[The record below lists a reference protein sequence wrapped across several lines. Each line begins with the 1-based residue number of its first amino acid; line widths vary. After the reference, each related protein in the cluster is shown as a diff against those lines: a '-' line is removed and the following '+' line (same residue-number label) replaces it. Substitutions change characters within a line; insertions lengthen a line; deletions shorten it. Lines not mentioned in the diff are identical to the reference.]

1 MSTLKYVERLQ
12 RMDQL
17 IRMKATG
24 TSVMFAERMGISRS
38 VLMETIKDLKDMGC
52 EIAYCRIR
60 QSYYYAKKGKLH
72 IGFLADESSRIK
84 GGGKF
89 SQNSVSPIIS
99 DNYFLDLP
107 CIDY

>member
-24 TSVMFAERMGISRS
+24 TSKEFATRMGISRS
-38 VLMETIKDLKDMGC
+38 VLMEALRDLKDIGC
-52 EIAYCRIR
+52 EITYCSARK
-60 QSYYYAKKGKLH
+60 SYYYTKKGKLH
-72 IGFLADESSRIK
+72 IGFLADEARNIK
-84 GGGKF
+84 GGKKF
-89 SQNSVSPIIS
+89 SRLLSSPIIQ
-99 DNYFLDLP
+99 DTRFICLP